1 MCEANNS
8 VAVTTGVNMVSAM
21 VLCASF
27 AVACGVAALGFVTHE
42 RWAMTAERVLKIES
56 RLDMVE
62 AYQFHDTKQKAE
74 NERSSMQDNHL

>member
-1 MCEANNS
+1 MCEANNN

-42 RWAMTAERVLKIES
+42 RWAMTAERVQKIES
-56 RLDMVE
+56 RLDLVE
-62 AYQFHDTKQKAE
+62 AYQFHDKQKKAQD
-74 NERSSMQDNHL
+74 ERSSMQDHNL